1 MSIRWKFL
9 IVVLVFSIV
18 PLLAVITL
26 SQIGTLRLGATIS
39 ELMDNILTQ
48 SAGAEL
54 TQTTAA
60 SARMLGLKIDGIQ
73 TALARVPQLLPDRP
87 PSSETSAAL
96 VAVPDDVYQDSMP
109 PFILPGSLRIEEKT
123 FPEGS
128 TQEGAQRNA
137 APLIWGKPFVLPG
150 SFDMAVSLAVA
161 VAGGQPGHSR
171 RVTADIALSQLLA
184 ACMLNSRWS
193 LRMHSF
199 LVAVDTPSP
208 GDKPQLT
215 VFAVRDTLENRGRWR
230 PVDMS
235 ETAMLPGPERLR
247 QIEERMVRGD
257 TAFMEIPWKGQKAL
271 WAFAPA
277 SPRLVVL
284 NVTPGMVVDVAR
296 DVLAFAR
303 WQWIDTVVASLF
315 VILVLVAIGVW
326 RSKAMTAWFQ
336 DMVQAVER
344 LGHGDFASRMP
355 LGSGD
360 EREQV
365 ARAFNEMVPQL
376 EDRMRIRKALDVAQ
390 EIQQTLLPSG
400 ELDIPGFAV
409 AARSVYSDETGGDYF
424 DFFPCGE
431 SECARYGFVVGDV
444 TGHGI
449 GAALLMA
456 TARAF
461 VRAEAQKPEDLDGRI
476 SRVNRLLTADTR
488 HSGNFMSLF
497 FLEIDVLA
505 RRICWVR
512 AGHDPAL
519 LFDPATGT
527 FEELGGP
534 GLVLG
539 VDDAFVYRQQEKP
552 VAQTGMILLLFTDGI
567 WEAHDGAGNYFGKER
582 LKAMVKDHAAAS
594 AEEIRDRILAAV
606 KQFRG
611 DLLMEDDMTL
621 IVIKVL

>member
-9 IVVLVFSIV
+9 IVVLVFSLV

-26 SQIGTLRLGATIS
+26 SQVGTLRLGATIS

-60 SARMLGLKIDGIQ
+60 SARLLAIKLKDIQ
-73 TALARVPQLLPDRP
+73 TALARMPPLVPAPVSSSNATLPF
-87 PSSETSAAL
+87 S
-96 VAVPDDVYQDSMP
+96 VVPDGEFHGP
-109 PFILPGSLRIEEKT
+109 AAAFILPGSMRIDAKPLPGAPEENGVT
-123 FPEGS
+123 P
-128 TQEGAQRNA
+128 A
-137 APLIWGKPFVLPG
+137 ARQPIWGKPYLRPG
-150 SFDMAVSLAVA
+150 SSGMAVSLSVL
-161 VAGGQPGHSR
+161 QPGGDAHGTR
-171 RVTADIALSQLLA
+171 RVTADIALSKLLA

-199 LVAVDTPSP
+199 LVAVNASSDADAP
-208 GDKPQLT
+208 KLT
-215 VFAVRDTLENRGRWR
+215 VFAVRDTLENRGQWR

-235 ETAMLPGPERLR
+235 ETALLPGPERLH
-247 QIEERMVRGD
+247 QIEKRMVRGE
-257 TAFMEIPWKGQKAL
+257 TGFLEIPWKGQKAL
-271 WAFAPA
+271 WAFAPV
-277 SPRLVVL
+277 SSRLMIL
-284 NVTPGMVVDVAR
+284 NITPGMVVDVAR

-336 DMVQAVER
+336 EMVQAVAQ

-355 LGSGD
+355 LGDGD
-360 EREQV
+360 ERDQV

-400 ELDIPGFAV
+400 EPQIPGFAV

-424 DFFPCGE
+424 DYFPCGE

-461 VRAEAQKPEDLDGRI
+461 VRAEAAKPEDLARRI
-476 SRVNRLLTADTR
+476 GRVNRLLTADTR

-497 FLEIDVLA
+497 FLEVDVGS
-505 RRICWVR
+505 RKVCWVR

-519 LFDPATGT
+519 LYDPVTGT

-539 VDDAFVYRQQEKP
+539 VDEAYAYRQQEKP
-552 VAQTGMILLLFTDGI
+552 IVHAGTLLLLFTDGI
-567 WEAHDGAGNYFGKER
+567 WEAHDREGNSFGKER
-582 LKAMVKDHAAAS
+582 LKAMLKAHAAAS
-594 AEEIRDRILAAV
+594 VEQIRDRILAAV
-606 KQFRG
+606 TRFRG
-611 DLLMEDDMTL
+611 DIPKEDDMTL
-621 IVIKVL
+621 IVIKAL

>member
-18 PLLAVITL
+18 PLLAVIVL
-26 SQIGTLRLGATIS
+26 SQMGTLRLGATIS

-60 SARMLGLKIDGIQ
+60 SARMLALQLDDLKKTMTRRPDPGQ
-73 TALARVPQLLPDRP
+73 PRTPLPAEVPAPPPPDYENLPGA
-87 PSSETSAAL
+87 T
-96 VAVPDDVYQDSMP
+96 Y
-109 PFILPGSLRIEEKT
+109 ILPGSLHIEEKI
-123 FPEGS
+123 FPGTTGEEDA
-128 TQEGAQRNA
+128 T
-137 APLIWGKPFVLPG
+137 PHLIWGKPYFLSGSSEMAASLSLSLPDG
-150 SFDMAVSLAVA
+150 EN
-161 VAGGQPGHSR
+161 R
-171 RVTADIALSQLLA
+171 RPRWVTADIALSRLLA

-199 LVAVDTPSP
+199 LIAVNYAP
-208 GDKPQLT
+208 GAGKDSLT
-215 VFAVRDTLENRGRWR
+215 VFAVRDTLEKRGQWR
-230 PVDMS
+230 PVDMA
-235 ETAMLPGPERLR
+235 ETAALPALESLGE
-247 QIEERMVRGD
+247 IEERLLRGD
-257 TAFMEIPWKGQKAL
+257 TGFMKISWKGQKAL
-271 WAFAPA
+271 WAFAPV
-277 SPRLVVL
+277 SPRLAVL
-284 NVTPGMVVDVAR
+284 NITPGMVVDVGR

-303 WQWIDTVVASLF
+303 WQWIDTAMASLF
-315 VILVLVAIGVW
+315 IIMVLVAIALW

-336 DMVQAVER
+336 EMVQAVER
-344 LGHGDFASRMP
+344 LGHGDFAYRMP

-360 EREQV
+360 ERAQV

-376 EDRMRIRKALDVAQ
+376 EDRIRIRKALDVAH

-400 ELDIPGFAV
+400 ELAIPGFAV

-431 SECARYGFVVGDV
+431 SACARYGFVVGDV

-461 VRAEAQKPEDLDGRI
+461 VRAEAAKPEDLALRV

-497 FLEIDVLA
+497 FLEIDAGSRQV
-505 RRICWVR
+505 CWVR
-512 AGHDPAL
+512 AGHDPAIL
-519 LFDPATGT
+519 YDPVSDT
-527 FEELGGP
+527 FEDLGGP

-539 VDDAFVYRQQEKP
+539 VDEAFAYRQQEKS
-552 VAQTGMILLLFTDGI
+552 VARAGMILLLFTDGI
-567 WEAHDGAGNYFGKER
+567 WETHDEEGNFFGKER
-582 LKAMVKDHAAAS
+582 LKAMVRDYAAES
-594 AEEIRDRILAAV
+594 AEQIRDRILAAV

-611 DLLMEDDMTL
+611 DLPMEDDMTL
-621 IVIKVL
+621 IVVKAL

>member
-26 SQIGTLRLGATIS
+26 SQMGTLRLGATIS

-48 SAGAEL
+48 SARAEL

-60 SARMLGLKIDGIQ
+60 SARMLKVKLDDIES
-73 TALARVPQLLPDRP
+73 ALAQLPDRLP
-87 PSSETSAAL
+87 APAASSEPGPASI
-96 VAVPDDVYQDSMP
+96 AVPQGALSGRAAAY
-109 PFILPGSLRIEEKT
+109 ILPGSVRMET
-123 FPEGS
+123 SAFPMGS
-128 TQEGAQRNA
+128 QPDGRPA
-137 APLIWGKPFVLPG
+137 ATPDPVWGKPFIRAG
-150 SFDMAVSLAVA
+150 SCAMAVRLSLPLGDDV
-161 VAGGQPGHSR
+161 GHPPR
-171 RVTADIALSQLLA
+171 WVTADIALSKLLA

-193 LRMHSF
+193 IRMHSF
-199 LVAVDTPSP
+199 LVAVNAHP
-208 GDKPQLT
+208 GSGKPAVA
-215 VFAVRDTLENRGRWR
+215 VFAVRDTLANRGQWR
-230 PVDMS
+230 PVAMS
-235 ETAMLPGPERLR
+235 ETAALPGPQRLH
-247 QIEERMVRGD
+247 QIEERMMRGE
-257 TAFMEIPWKGQKAL
+257 TGFSRLPWEGQKAL
-271 WAFAPA
+271 WAYAPV

-284 NVTPGMVVDVAR
+284 NITPGMVVDVAR

-315 VILVLVAIGVW
+315 VILVLVAIALW

-336 DMVQAVER
+336 DMAQAVER
-344 LGHGDFASRMP
+344 LGRGDFASRMP
-355 LGSGD
+355 LGEGD
-360 EREQV
+360 ERGQV

-400 ELDIPGFAV
+400 EPEIPGYAV

-424 DFFPCGE
+424 DFFLCGE

-461 VRAEAQKPEDLDGRI
+461 VRAEAWEPEDLAWRV
-476 SRVNRLLTADTR
+476 SRVNRLLTADTQ

-497 FLEIDVLA
+497 FLEIDVVA
-505 RRICWVR
+505 RQVCWVR

-519 LFDPATGT
+519 LFDPVGET

-539 VDDAFVYRQQEKP
+539 VDEAFVYRQQSKA
-552 VAQTGMILLLFTDGI
+552 VTRAGMILLLFTDGI
-567 WEAHDGAGNYFGKER
+567 WEAHDGEGNFFGKER
-582 LKAMVKDHAAAS
+582 LKALVKEHAADS
-594 AEEIRDRILAAV
+594 AAQIRDRILAAV
-606 KQFRG
+606 EQFRG
-611 DLLMEDDMTL
+611 DLPIEDDMTL
-621 IVIKVL
+621 IVIKAL

>member
-9 IVVLVFSIV
+9 MVVLVFSIV

-26 SQIGTLRLGATIS
+26 SQMGTLRLGATIS

-60 SARMLGLKIDGIQ
+60 SARLLGIKLQAIQ
-73 TALARVPQLLPDRP
+73 RALARQARLLPAQTSRSEVP
-87 PSSETSAAL
+87 PGVAAISDSAFPDE
-96 VAVPDDVYQDSMP
+96 VA
-109 PFILPGSLRIEEKT
+109 PFILPGSLRIEARAL
-123 FPEGS
+123 PENI
-128 TQEGAQRNA
+128 QEDGAGGARMA
-137 APLIWGKPFVLPG
+137 IIWGTPFLLPGSSAMAVNLAVVLPG
-150 SFDMAVSLAVA
+150 EDPQRSRWVS
-161 VAGGQPGHSR
+161 
-171 RVTADIALSQLLA
+171 ADIALSKLLA

-199 LVAVDTPSP
+199 LLAVDSP
-208 GDKPQLT
+208 GTDAPQLA
-215 VFAVRDTLENRGRWR
+215 VFAARDTLAKRGQWR
-230 PVDMS
+230 PVDMA
-235 ETAMLPGPERLR
+235 ETALLPGPQRLH
-247 QIEERMVRGD
+247 QIGKRMVRGE
-257 TAFMEIPWKGQKAL
+257 TGFLEIPWKGQKAL
-271 WAFAPA
+271 WAFAPV
-277 SPRLVVL
+277 SPRLMVL
-284 NVTPGMVVDVAR
+284 NITPGMVVDVAR

-326 RSKAMTAWFQ
+326 RSKALTAWFQ

-344 LGHGDFASRMP
+344 LGRGDFAFRMP
-355 LGSGD
+355 LGDGD

-376 EDRMRIRKALDVAQ
+376 EDRMRIRKALDVAH

-400 ELDIPGFAV
+400 EPEIPGFAV

-424 DFFPCGE
+424 DYFPCGDR
-431 SECARYGFVVGDV
+431 ECARYGFVVGDV

-461 VRAEAQKPEDLDGRI
+461 VRAEADQPEALARRI

-497 FLEIDVLA
+497 FLEIEVGA
-505 RRICWVR
+505 RNVAWVR

-519 LFDPATGT
+519 LYDPVRGA
-527 FEELGGP
+527 FQELDGP

-539 VDDAFVYRQQEKP
+539 VDEDYAYRQQEMTIEH
-552 VAQTGMILLLFTDGI
+552 AGTLLLLFTDGI
-567 WEAHDGAGNYFGKER
+567 WEAHDGHGRLFGKER
-582 LKAMVKDHAAAS
+582 LKAIVKDHAADS
-594 AEEIRDRILAAV
+594 AARIRDRIVAAV
-606 KQFRG
+606 DRFRG
-611 DLLMEDDMTL
+611 DLPREDDMTL
-621 IVIKVL
+621 IVIKAL

>member
-1 MSIRWKFL
+1 
-9 IVVLVFSIV
+9 
-18 PLLAVITL
+18 
-26 SQIGTLRLGATIS
+26 
-39 ELMDNILTQ
+39 
-48 SAGAEL
+48 
-54 TQTTAA
+54 
-60 SARMLGLKIDGIQ
+60 
-73 TALARVPQLLPDRP
+73 
-87 PSSETSAAL
+87 
-96 VAVPDDVYQDSMP
+96 
-109 PFILPGSLRIEEKT
+109 
-123 FPEGS
+123 
-128 TQEGAQRNA
+128 
-137 APLIWGKPFVLPG
+137 
-150 SFDMAVSLAVA
+150 
-161 VAGGQPGHSR
+161 
-171 RVTADIALSQLLA
+171 
-184 ACMLNSRWS
+184 
-193 LRMHSF
+193 MHSF
-199 LVAVDTPSP
+199 LMAVDTPSR
-208 GDKPQLT
+208 GDAPHLT

-235 ETAMLPGPERLR
+235 ETAMLPGPEKLR

-257 TAFMEIPWKGQKAL
+257 TAFLEIPWKGQKAL
-271 WAFAPA
+271 WAFAPV

-284 NVTPGMVVDVAR
+284 NITPGMVVDVAR

-315 VILVLVAIGVW
+315 IILVLVVIALW

-336 DMVQAVER
+336 EMAQAVAR
-344 LGHGDFASRMP
+344 LGRGDFASRMP
-355 LGSGD
+355 LEAGD

-376 EDRMRIRKALDVAQ
+376 EDRMRIRKALDVAH

-400 ELDIPGFAV
+400 EPAVPGFAV

-424 DFFPCGE
+424 DYFLCGE

-461 VRAEAQKPEDLDGRI
+461 VRGEAQKPEDLARRV
-476 SRVNRLLTADTR
+476 SRVNRLLTTDTR

-497 FLEIDVLA
+497 FLEIDVGS
-505 RRICWVR
+505 REVCWVR

-519 LFDPATGT
+519 LYDPLSET

-539 VDDAFVYRQQEKP
+539 VDDTFAYRQQAKS
-552 VAQTGMILLLFTDGI
+552 VTQAGMILLLFTDGI
-567 WEAHDGAGNYFGKER
+567 WEAHDGQGNFFGKQR
-582 LKAMVKDHAAAS
+582 LKAIVKDHADAP

-606 KQFRG
+606 DQFRG
-611 DLLMEDDMTL
+611 DLPMEDDMTL